1 MKKETR
7 KKGFLLPLALLSL
20 LVISILAING
30 FSYIQ
35 NHTDLLTQH
44 AESIEIEKQKKLFE
58 KMAFPN
64 TVTQN
69 SRISAISV
77 DLSGL
82 YNLSFLTDRD
92 ANDKTNINI
101 EQLEIFHRLLSN
113 CTGTPDLAIPIAE
126 YLVTIPLIEGGF
138 GLLDLLNELSV
149 PLDTGVELLPCI
161 RIASGSHKLNL
172 SLASE
177 ITLQA
182 YFDLSP
188 EDARR
193 LAKYI
198 ENQKIPNHEG
208 LKAFLAGIYKDKN
221 FSAIL
226 RSTVISARL
235 DHRGTVLEYGGETFA
250 YLDSVLDSEG
260 NWIKN
265 RNFFLWIPM
274 K

>member
-7 KKGFLLPLALLSL
+7 KTGFLLPLALLSL

-101 EQLEIFHRLLSN
+101 EQLEIFHRLLSK

-182 YFDLSP
+182 YFDLRP
-188 EDARR
+188 NDASQ

-198 ENQKIPNHEG
+198 ENQMIPNHDA
-208 LKAFLAGIYKDKN
+208 LKGFLAGIHKDKD
-221 FSAIL
+221 FSAVI

-235 DHRGTVLEYGGETFA
+235 DHRGTVLEDEGETFA
-250 YLDSVLDSEG
+250 YLDSILDSEG

-274 K
+274 N

>member
-1 MKKETR
+1 MKKDTR
-7 KKGFLLPLALLSL
+7 KNGFLLPLALLSL
-20 LVISILAING
+20 LVISVLAING

-35 NHTDLLTQH
+35 NSTVLLTQH

-58 KMAFPN
+58 KLAFKN
-64 TVTQN
+64 NITQN
-69 SRISAISV
+69 PRISATSV
-77 DLSGL
+77 SLSGL

-92 ANDKTNINI
+92 ANDQTNINI
-101 EQLEIFHRLLSN
+101 EQLEVLHRLLSK
-113 CTGTPDLAIPIAE
+113 CTGAPDIAIPIAE
-126 YLVTIPLIEGGF
+126 YLITSPLLESGF

-188 EDARR
+188 KDAGR

-198 ENQKIPNHEG
+198 DNQKIPNHES
-208 LKAFLAGIYKDKN
+208 LKAFLTGIHQDKN

-226 RSTVISARL
+226 RSTIISDQL
-235 DHRGTVLEYGGETFA
+235 DHRATVLEYSGETFA

-260 NWIKN
+260 NWIRN

>member
-1 MKKETR
+1 MKKGTR
-7 KKGFLLPLALLSL
+7 KNGFLLPLALLSL

-101 EQLEIFHRLLSN
+101 EQLEIFHRLLSK
-113 CTGTPDLAIPIAE
+113 CTGTSDLAIPIAE

-149 PLDTGVELLPCI
+149 PLDTGVVLLPCI

-182 YFDLSP
+182 YFNLSP

-208 LKAFLAGIYKDKN
+208 LKAFLSGIYKDKN

>member
-7 KKGFLLPLALLSL
+7 KTGFLLPLALLSL

-101 EQLEIFHRLLSN
+101 EQLEIFHRLLSK

-182 YFDLSP
+182 YFNLSP

-208 LKAFLAGIYKDKN
+208 LKAFLSGIYKDKN

>member
-1 MKKETR
+1 MNKETR
-7 KKGFLLPLALLSL
+7 KNGFLLPLALLSL

-35 NHTDLLTQH
+35 NHTNLLTQH

-92 ANDKTNINI
+92 ANDRTNINI
-101 EQLEIFHRLLSN
+101 EQLEIFHRLLSK
-113 CTGTPDLAIPIAE
+113 CIGTPDLAVPIAE
-126 YLVTIPLIEGGF
+126 YMATIPLLEKGF
-138 GLLDLLNELSV
+138 GLLDLLNELSI

-182 YFDLSP
+182 YFDLRP
-188 EDARR
+188 DDASQ
-193 LAKYI
+193 LAKHI
-198 ENQKIPNHEG
+198 ENQIIPNYDA
-208 LKAFLAGIYKDKN
+208 LKGFLAGIHKDKD
-221 FSAIL
+221 FSAVI

-235 DHRGTVLEYGGETFA
+235 DHRGTVLEDEGETFA
-250 YLDSVLDSEG
+250 YLDSILDSEG

-274 K
+274 N